1 MITCTQKPLSLW
13 LAHWQWHSVKLSTPS
28 PFLSAFYF
36 MIISISAPSPSSSPS
51 LSASRKRWMM
61 TIWKREDLLAATTPP
76 LPVYHLTDRNHCHH
90 ICQDESLDNDDNE
103 PGKGGR
109 QSELILKRNSLN
121 SQYVL
126 RSNLM
131 MSAKKGSFEMIA
143 KHKSWKLLLHVIVYS
158 HLRCSTSRDNFLQ
171 FYL

>member
-1 MITCTQKPLSLW
+1 M
-13 LAHWQWHSVKLSTPS
+13 
-28 PFLSAFYF
+28 
-36 MIISISAPSPSSSPS
+36 
-51 LSASRKRWMM
+51 
-61 TIWKREDLLAATTPP
+61 LAATTPP

-158 HLRCSTSRDNFLQ
+158 HLRCSTSRDNFSQ
-171 FYL
+171 FYVSTVQMNQEQKQQYKRIAYILDQLFTFQDNDDYSVDVE

>member
-1 MITCTQKPLSLW
+1 M
-13 LAHWQWHSVKLSTPS
+13 
-28 PFLSAFYF
+28 
-36 MIISISAPSPSSSPS
+36 
-51 LSASRKRWMM
+51 
-61 TIWKREDLLAATTPP
+61 LAATTPP

-90 ICQDESLDNDDNE
+90 ICQEESLDNDDNE

-143 KHKSWKLLLHVIVYS
+143 KHKSWKLLLHVFVYS
-158 HLRCSTSRDNFLQ
+158 HLRCSTSRGNFLQ
-171 FYL
+171 FYVSTVQMNQEQQQQQYKKIAYILDQLFTFQDDDDYSDDVE